1 MAENYN
7 LLDYARQFGPDSKEY
22 SVAKVLAQSN
32 PILQDA
38 VMIESN
44 SDSGHEYA
52 IQTGLPTATWRKA
65 YQGVQPSKS
74 TRKVV
79 KETFGVCSEV
89 SAIDKI
95 IAEKGGNIA
104 RVRASEAEAHL
115 ESMSQAIATKMIYGS
130 EAATEEAFVGLA
142 ARYNKISTDKT
153 KSGYNIISAGSSTSG
168 SMCSIW
174 IIGWG
179 EGKIFTFAPKG
190 SKSGIETIDYSA
202 NGPIDIVDSAGG
214 SYPGYKEQFECKIG
228 LGVQDWRYAVRIP
241 NILLGTTTAD
251 NLRKLVLN
259 GLDRIYNLALCKPVI
274 YCNRECKSL
283 LREAQDAKSNVWYD
297 PKDPN
302 ARPVFAINDVPVKTL
317 DCLVNT
323 EATVS

>member
-1 MAENYN
+1 MAENYS
-7 LLDYARQFGPDSKEY
+7 LLDYSRQFGADSKEY
-22 SVAKVLAQSN
+22 AIANVLAQSN

-38 VMIESN
+38 VMIEGN

-52 IQTGLPTATWRKA
+52 IMTGLPTATWRRA

-79 KETFGVCSEV
+79 KETFGICSEV
-89 SAIDKI
+89 SAIDKV

-104 RVRASEAEAHL
+104 KVRASEAEAHL
-115 ESMSQAIATKMIYGS
+115 ESMSQAIATKIIYGS
-130 EAATEEAFVGLA
+130 EAETEEAFVGLS

-153 KSGYNIISAGSSTSG
+153 KSGYNIISASGSTSG
-168 SMCSIW
+168 SMCSVW

-179 EGKIFTFAPKG
+179 ENKIFTFAPKG
-190 SKSGIETIDYSA
+190 TKSGIETIDYSS
-202 NGPIDIVDSAGG
+202 NGPIAIEDSLGG
-214 SYPGYKEQFECKIG
+214 TYPGYKEQFEAKIG

-241 NILLGTTTAD
+241 NIIPGTTTAD

-274 YCNRECKSL
+274 YCNRACLSM
-283 LREAQDAKSNVWYD
+283 LREAMDAKANVWYD

-302 ARPVFAINDVPVKTL
+302 ARPVFAINGVPVKAL
-317 DCLVNT
+317 DALT
-323 EATVS
+323 TKETTVA